1 MKSEHFCEIQNVE
14 EKVVTNTHVGKFF
27 VIRYTLKHT
36 LHTHTHAINTHTS
49 QNTSNVNMMLTTSL
63 RPFHVLDASL
73 AAELEDMFFDAVDS
87 VLPSNSSF
95 SSSSVPR
102 GQQSQ
107 QEKRALSTTTSWRG
121 RQVQTRETN
130 RGTMVKMNVPGVSA
144 RDVKVTLTG
153 GCLRDSSKKE
163 DESKLLSSI
172 GVPTSLR
179 IDFLGDE
186 QQQAERG
193 GGNVITIK
201 LKRKATHDI
210 ENAKGLVCD
219 GVLRVVVPKITLPA
233 VDVKIA
239 SGGEAER
246 PPAEESEVTLKFSV
260 AGYSSS
266 DISVELDAERERLK
280 IFGELKDKSSQFE
293 RVVPVPRG
301 LRAEHVTLCAV
312 ENGVLE
318 LRLRDPL
325 AIEKRIV
332 PVFSTSPPPLPS
344 SPSQEVAAQEDI
356 RVVLMKTEVPGYS
369 AKDIECCINVDRTI
383 EAKRSNGRGVKI
395 GIPNSINVDSI
406 KAYCEHGIFQV
417 LGETEPPFTPRSVAV
432 DIAAPSEDAEKQK
445 MLKQLEDMVVEE
457 DQEEEENDAVLV
469 NKKEGVDEEKTTS
482 A

>member
-1 MKSEHFCEIQNVE
+1 
-14 EKVVTNTHVGKFF
+14 
-27 VIRYTLKHT
+27 
-36 LHTHTHAINTHTS
+36 
-49 QNTSNVNMMLTTSL
+49 MMLTTSL

-95 SSSSVPR
+95 SSSVR
-102 GQQSQ
+102 GQQSSQEQ
-107 QEKRALSTTTSWRG
+107 QQKRALSTTSSWRG

-130 RGTMVKMNVPGVSA
+130 RGTLVKMNVPGVSA

-163 DESKLLSSI
+163 DESKLASSI

-186 QQQAERG
+186 QQQARGG

-201 LKRKATHDI
+201 LKRKATYDI
-210 ENAKGLVCD
+210 ENAIGLVCD

-233 VDVKIA
+233 VDVKVA

-246 PPAEESEVTLKFSV
+246 PPAEESEVCLKFAV

-344 SPSQEVAAQEDI
+344 SPSQEVAAQVQPMMTPTTITGSEEEKKPAEQEDN

-383 EAKRSNGRGVKI
+383 EAKRVNGRGVKI
-395 GIPNSINVDSI
+395 GIPNSINIDSI

-417 LGETEPPFTPRSVAV
+417 LGETEPPFTPRAVAVV
-432 DIAAPSEDAEKQK
+432 DIAGPSEDAEKQK
-445 MLKQLEDMVVEE
+445 MLKQLEDMMVEE
-457 DQEEEENDAVLV
+457 DQELENDAVLV
-469 NKKEGVDEEKTTS
+469 NKKEGEEETTTS

>member
-1 MKSEHFCEIQNVE
+1 
-14 EKVVTNTHVGKFF
+14 
-27 VIRYTLKHT
+27 
-36 LHTHTHAINTHTS
+36 
-49 QNTSNVNMMLTTSL
+49 
-63 RPFHVLDASL
+63 
-73 AAELEDMFFDAVDS
+73 
-87 VLPSNSSF
+87 
-95 SSSSVPR
+95 
-102 GQQSQ
+102 
-107 QEKRALSTTTSWRG
+107 
-121 RQVQTRETN
+121 
-130 RGTMVKMNVPGVSA
+130 
-144 RDVKVTLTG
+144 
-153 GCLRDSSKKE
+153 
-163 DESKLLSSI
+163 
-172 GVPTSLR
+172 LR

-201 LKRKATHDI
+201 LKRKATYDI

-260 AGYSSS
+260 ARYSSS

-417 LGETEPPFTPRSVAV
+417 LGETEQPFTPRSVAV

>member
-1 MKSEHFCEIQNVE
+1 
-14 EKVVTNTHVGKFF
+14 
-27 VIRYTLKHT
+27 
-36 LHTHTHAINTHTS
+36 
-49 QNTSNVNMMLTTSL
+49 
-63 RPFHVLDASL
+63 
-73 AAELEDMFFDAVDS
+73 
-87 VLPSNSSF
+87 
-95 SSSSVPR
+95 
-102 GQQSQ
+102 
-107 QEKRALSTTTSWRG
+107 
-121 RQVQTRETN
+121 
-130 RGTMVKMNVPGVSA
+130 MVKMNVPGVSA

-186 QQQAERG
+186 RQQAERGG

-201 LKRKATHDI
+201 LKRKATYDI

-219 GVLRVVVPKITLPA
+219 GVLRVVVPKITLPK
-233 VDVKIA
+233 VDVKVA
-239 SGGEAER
+239 SGAEAER
-246 PPAEESEVTLKFSV
+246 PPAEESEVTLKFAV

-280 IFGELKDKSSQFE
+280 IFGELKDKSSEFE

-417 LGETEPPFTPRSVAV
+417 LGETEPPFTPRAVAV
-432 DIAAPSEDAEKQK
+432 DIAGPSEDAEKQK
-445 MLKQLEDMVVEE
+445 MLKQLEDTMVEE

-469 NKKEGVDEEKTTS
+469 NKKEGVEEEKKTS

>member
-1 MKSEHFCEIQNVE
+1 
-14 EKVVTNTHVGKFF
+14 
-27 VIRYTLKHT
+27 
-36 LHTHTHAINTHTS
+36 
-49 QNTSNVNMMLTTSL
+49 MMLTTSL

-87 VLPSNSSF
+87 VLPPSDSF
-95 SSSSVPR
+95 SSTR
-102 GQQSQ
+102 GQQSSSS
-107 QEKRALSTTTSWRG
+107 QEQKRALSVTTSSWRG

-179 IDFLGDE
+179 IDVLGDE
-186 QQQAERG
+186 RQQAERGG

-201 LKRKATHDI
+201 LKRKATYDI

-233 VDVKIA
+233 VDVKVA
-239 SGGEAER
+239 SGAEAER
-246 PPAEESEVTLKFSV
+246 PPAEESEVTLKFAV

-280 IFGELKDKSSQFE
+280 IFGELKDKSSEFE

-332 PVFSTSPPPLPS
+332 PVLSTSPPPLPS
-344 SPSQEVAAQEDI
+344 PPSQEVAAQVNQPMMTTTTITGSGEEEKKPTEQQDN

-417 LGETEPPFTPRSVAV
+417 LGETEPPFTPRAVAV
-432 DIAAPSEDAEKQK
+432 DIAGPSEDAEKQK
-445 MLKQLEDMVVEE
+445 MLKQLEDTMVEE
-457 DQEEEENDAVLV
+457 DQEEENDAVLV
-469 NKKEGVDEEKTTS
+469 NKKEGVEEEKKTS

>member
-1 MKSEHFCEIQNVE
+1 MG
-14 EKVVTNTHVGKFF
+14 TNTHVGKFF
-27 VIRYTLKHT
+27 VRRYTLKHT
-36 LHTHTHAINTHTS
+36 LHTHTP

-186 QQQAERG
+186 RQQAERGG

-201 LKRKATHDI
+201 LKRKA
-210 ENAKGLVCD
+210 
-219 GVLRVVVPKITLPA
+219 
-233 VDVKIA
+233 
-239 SGGEAER
+239 
-246 PPAEESEVTLKFSV
+246 
-260 AGYSSS
+260 
-266 DISVELDAERERLK
+266 
-280 IFGELKDKSSQFE
+280 
-293 RVVPVPRG
+293 
-301 LRAEHVTLCAV
+301 
-312 ENGVLE
+312 
-318 LRLRDPL
+318 
-325 AIEKRIV
+325 
-332 PVFSTSPPPLPS
+332 
-344 SPSQEVAAQEDI
+344 
-356 RVVLMKTEVPGYS
+356 
-369 AKDIECCINVDRTI
+369 
-383 EAKRSNGRGVKI
+383 
-395 GIPNSINVDSI
+395 
-406 KAYCEHGIFQV
+406 
-417 LGETEPPFTPRSVAV
+417 
-432 DIAAPSEDAEKQK
+432 
-445 MLKQLEDMVVEE
+445 
-457 DQEEEENDAVLV
+457 
-469 NKKEGVDEEKTTS
+469 
-482 A
+482 

>member
-1 MKSEHFCEIQNVE
+1 
-14 EKVVTNTHVGKFF
+14 
-27 VIRYTLKHT
+27 
-36 LHTHTHAINTHTS
+36 
-49 QNTSNVNMMLTTSL
+49 MMLTTSL

-95 SSSSVPR
+95 SSSVR
-102 GQQSQ
+102 GQQSSQEQ
-107 QEKRALSTTTSWRG
+107 QQKRALSTTSSWRG

-130 RGTMVKMNVPGVSA
+130 RGTLVKMNVPGVSA

-163 DESKLLSSI
+163 DESKLASSI

-186 QQQAERG
+186 QQQARGG

-201 LKRKATHDI
+201 LKRKATYDI
-210 ENAKGLVCD
+210 ENAIGLVCD

-233 VDVKIA
+233 VDVKVA

-246 PPAEESEVTLKFSV
+246 PPAEESEVCLKFAV

-344 SPSQEVAAQEDI
+344 SPSQEVAAQVQPMMTPTTITGSEEEKKPAEQEDN

-383 EAKRSNGRGVKI
+383 EAKRSNGRRQNRH
-395 GIPNSINVDSI
+395 PELN
-406 KAYCEHGIFQV
+406 Q
-417 LGETEPPFTPRSVAV
+417 R
-432 DIAAPSEDAEKQK
+432 
-445 MLKQLEDMVVEE
+445 
-457 DQEEEENDAVLV
+457 
-469 NKKEGVDEEKTTS
+469 
-482 A
+482 

>member
-1 MKSEHFCEIQNVE
+1 
-14 EKVVTNTHVGKFF
+14 
-27 VIRYTLKHT
+27 
-36 LHTHTHAINTHTS
+36 
-49 QNTSNVNMMLTTSL
+49 MLTTSL

-87 VLPSNSSF
+87 VLPSHSSF
-95 SSSSVPR
+95 SSSVPR

-201 LKRKATHDI
+201 LKRKATYDI

-219 GVLRVVVPKITLPA
+219 GVLRVVVPKITLPK
-233 VDVKIA
+233 VDVKVA
-239 SGGEAER
+239 SGEAER
-246 PPAEESEVTLKFSV
+246 PPAEESEVTLKFAV

-344 SPSQEVAAQEDI
+344 SPPSQEVAAQVNQPMMTPTTMTGSEEEKKPTEQQDN

-395 GIPNSINVDSI
+395 GIPNSINVESI

-432 DIAAPSEDAEKQK
+432 DIAGPSKDAEKQK
-445 MLKQLEDMVVEE
+445 MLKQLEDMMVEE
-457 DQEEEENDAVLV
+457 EEEEENDAVLV
-469 NKKEGVDEEKTTS
+469 NEKEGVEEEKKTS

>member
-1 MKSEHFCEIQNVE
+1 M
-14 EKVVTNTHVGKFF
+14 
-27 VIRYTLKHT
+27 
-36 LHTHTHAINTHTS
+36 
-49 QNTSNVNMMLTTSL
+49 
-63 RPFHVLDASL
+63 
-73 AAELEDMFFDAVDS
+73 
-87 VLPSNSSF
+87 
-95 SSSSVPR
+95 
-102 GQQSQ
+102 
-107 QEKRALSTTTSWRG
+107 
-121 RQVQTRETN
+121 
-130 RGTMVKMNVPGVSA
+130 
-144 RDVKVTLTG
+144 
-153 GCLRDSSKKE
+153 
-163 DESKLLSSI
+163 
-172 GVPTSLR
+172 
-179 IDFLGDE
+179 
-186 QQQAERG
+186 
-193 GGNVITIK
+193 
-201 LKRKATHDI
+201 
-210 ENAKGLVCD
+210 CD
-219 GVLRVVVPKITLPA
+219 GVLRVVVPKITLPK
-233 VDVKIA
+233 VDVKVA
-239 SGGEAER
+239 SGAEAER
-246 PPAEESEVTLKFSV
+246 PPAEESEVTLKFAV

-280 IFGELKDKSSQFE
+280 IFGELKDKSSEFE

-332 PVFSTSPPPLPS
+332 PVLSTSPPPLPS

-417 LGETEPPFTPRSVAV
+417 LGETEPPFTPRAVAV
-432 DIAAPSEDAEKQK
+432 DIAGPSEDAEKQK
-445 MLKQLEDMVVEE
+445 MLKQLEDTMVEE

-469 NKKEGVDEEKTTS
+469 NKKEGVEEEKKTS

>member
-1 MKSEHFCEIQNVE
+1 
-14 EKVVTNTHVGKFF
+14 
-27 VIRYTLKHT
+27 
-36 LHTHTHAINTHTS
+36 
-49 QNTSNVNMMLTTSL
+49 
-63 RPFHVLDASL
+63 
-73 AAELEDMFFDAVDS
+73 
-87 VLPSNSSF
+87 
-95 SSSSVPR
+95 
-102 GQQSQ
+102 
-107 QEKRALSTTTSWRG
+107 
-121 RQVQTRETN
+121 
-130 RGTMVKMNVPGVSA
+130 MVKMNVPGVSA

-193 GGNVITIK
+193 GGNNITIK
-201 LKRKATHDI
+201 LKRKATYDI

-219 GVLRVVVPKITLPA
+219 GVLRVVVPKVTLPK
-233 VDVKIA
+233 VDVKVA
-239 SGGEAER
+239 SGAEAER
-246 PPAEESEVTLKFSV
+246 PPAEESEVTLKFAV

-280 IFGELKDKSSQFE
+280 IFGELKDKSSEFE

-332 PVFSTSPPPLPS
+332 PVLSTSPPPLPS
-344 SPSQEVAAQEDI
+344 PPSQEVAAQVNQPMMTTTTITGSGEEEKKPTEQQDN

-417 LGETEPPFTPRSVAV
+417 LGETEPPFTPRAVAV
-432 DIAAPSEDAEKQK
+432 DIAGPSEDAEKQK
-445 MLKQLEDMVVEE
+445 MLKQLEDTMVEE
-457 DQEEEENDAVLV
+457 YQEEENDAVLV
-469 NKKEGVDEEKTTS
+469 NKKEGVEEEKKTS